1 MSEKIIETH
10 DLTFYY
16 GKRRGIVDVNLSVE
30 KGEVF
35 GFLGPNGAGK
45 TTTQRILLDIIR
57 PTKGSAKM
65 FGLDCQKKGVEVRRR
80 IGYLPGELSLYP
92 NMKGRNFLDMLV
104 SLQGRA
110 VEPGYREQLCER
122 LNFDSSRKMKEYS
135 RGNKQKIGIIAAFM
149 TKPDLLILDEPTG
162 GLDPLMQQTVMEL
175 VREAKAEGRTIFFSS
190 HILPEVQV
198 VCDRVGIIREGQ
210 LIKTERVET
219 LTKQQFKRLYLTMR
233 QIPPANAFALEGVT
247 EIGREGKTVKLEIR
261 QGLDQVMQTAVPYGI
276 EDIDVPPVTLEEI
289 FLAFYDRQHQ
299 GENHA

>member
-1 MSEKIIETH
+1 
-10 DLTFYY
+10 
-16 GKRRGIVDVNLSVE
+16 
-30 KGEVF
+30 
-35 GFLGPNGAGK
+35 
-45 TTTQRILLDIIR
+45 
-57 PTKGSAKM
+57 
-65 FGLDCQKKGVEVRRR
+65 
-80 IGYLPGELSLYP
+80 
-92 NMKGRNFLDMLV
+92 LV

-247 EIGREGKTVKLEIR
+247 EI
-261 QGLDQVMQTAVPYGI
+261 
-276 EDIDVPPVTLEEI
+276 
-289 FLAFYDRQHQ
+289 
-299 GENHA
+299 